1 MLWKQEDDYDNSGI
15 VFVGFVL
22 LMMGSVVIGKATDKK
37 EQSYGRSNHLEQD
50 GFDHRSDRHRA
61 VKRD

>member
-1 MLWKQEDDYDNSGI
+1 MTIAVL

>member
-1 MLWKQEDDYDNSGI
+1 MTLS
-15 VFVGFVL
+15 VLMFVGFIC
-22 LMMGSVVIGKATDKK
+22 LMMLSVVIGKATDKK